1 MKFGEGPWWVPGA
14 IAITLIGAILAAPTQ
29 TGHLVGSVVRGGV
42 AAIDAATGDAVTGDE
57 PITIKAKEQQ

>member
-14 IAITLIGAILAAPTQ
+14 IAIAFGAALLAAPAQ

-42 AAIDAATGDAVTGDE
+42 AAIDAATGDDE
-57 PITIKAKEQQ
+57 STTVEAQP